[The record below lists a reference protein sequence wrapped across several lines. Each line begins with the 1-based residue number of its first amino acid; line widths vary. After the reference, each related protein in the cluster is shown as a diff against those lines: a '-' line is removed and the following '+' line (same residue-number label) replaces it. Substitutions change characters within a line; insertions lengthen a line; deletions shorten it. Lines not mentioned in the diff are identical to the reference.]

1 MTGLWTENGCFLIQ
15 LLFVRIYGSK
25 DSFVMTTIM
34 QNNATFALYINTA
47 FVVNIIPDIKHDEL
61 MSCNGNASHFL
72 FMNTRQSVLHL
83 RMKIY
88 LGRLPV
94 AENIN
99 APMLCIGRRK
109 G

>member
-1 MTGLWTENGCFLIQ
+1 MDGRTDRRTDGRTDNVKTVYPPTNTVCGG
-15 LLFVRIYGSK
+15 Y
-25 DSFVMTTIM
+25 
-34 QNNATFALYINTA
+34 NNATFALYINTA
-47 FVVNIIPDIKHDEL
+47 FVVNIIPDIKHDAL
-61 MSCNGNASHFL
+61 MSCNGNASHFI

-88 LGRLPV
+88 LGRLRV

-99 APMLCIGRRK
+99 APMIYIGRRK